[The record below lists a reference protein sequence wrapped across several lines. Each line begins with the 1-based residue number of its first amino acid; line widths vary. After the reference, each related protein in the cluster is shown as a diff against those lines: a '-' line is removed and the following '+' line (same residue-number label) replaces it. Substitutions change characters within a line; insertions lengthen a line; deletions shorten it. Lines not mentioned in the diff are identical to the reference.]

1 MLLMSV
7 DTQSLSLL
15 IFPSPILLQRASEVD
30 ASDRNVQ
37 EVARRMIEMMF
48 EQNGIGLAAPQV
60 GLSWRLFVTRNPED
74 EESGV
79 AWMNPTLEVT
89 STDDSIEEEGCLSL
103 PEIRV
108 DIRRPTG
115 IQISGF
121 DVNGDPA
128 QESSDEFIARVWQH
142 ENDHLDGILI
152 INKMSSMDRLINRR
166 LIRNLERAV

>member
-48 EQNGIGLAAPQV
+48 EQNGVGLAAPQV

-74 EESGV
+74 KESGV

-89 STDDSIEEEGCLSL
+89 STDDDIEEEGCLSL
-103 PEIRV
+103 PKIRGDV
-108 DIRRPTG
+108 RRPTG

>member
-48 EQNGIGLAAPQV
+48 EQNGVGLAAPQV

-74 EESGV
+74 KESGV

-89 STDDSIEEEGCLSL
+89 STDDDIEEEGCLSL
-103 PEIRV
+103 PEIRGDV
-108 DIRRPTG
+108 RRPTG

>member
-1 MLLMSV
+1 
-7 DTQSLSLL
+7 
-15 IFPSPILLQRASEVD
+15 
-30 ASDRNVQ
+30 
-37 EVARRMIEMMF
+37 
-48 EQNGIGLAAPQV
+48 
-60 GLSWRLFVTRNPED
+60 
-74 EESGV
+74 
-79 AWMNPTLEVT
+79 MNPTLKVT
-89 STDDSIEEEGCLSL
+89 STDDDIEEEGCLSL
-103 PEIRV
+103 PEIRGDV
-108 DIRRPTG
+108 RRPTG